1 MPRARY
7 LGETPSPSS
16 SRPLLQGDKDAG
28 KSGRKSSLANSF
40 HHFARAALQPLIRR
54 QPDEA
59 DGDVKPIVAGAATS
73 RAGIRSSSLPVRS
86 QGTLNSKQS
95 FGIQP
100 AGVKSPE
107 PPLPPLPKYLARGTT
122 SNIPKPVQPAANTIL
137 RWPLSDDDRKE
148 NCAPSQP
155 GVKPF
160 IGYQDLK
167 ALRGAADAKGKET
180 KCNEAPLNP
189 SPDSDTSSQA
199 TVKATY
205 KPGLPLPK
213 SAARYFPWPESIAA
227 QKAAGRS
234 LYALD
239 DDEGGNED
247 TTQMPQEM
255 QRTIDECEKGSVEAF
270 SRKPNLTR
278 PRQLPKSKTIGA
290 IHQKSDFEPEP
301 PMYPIREGA
310 QCYCEDPHADT
321 LSVDK
326 FGRVSQRSASIE
338 TPASSDT
345 VDIKV
350 VKIAKPYGYW
360 LGRLV
365 TLTNSFRYEGAF
377 NKPDPFTG
385 YGIPGNTLEG
395 KAPMSVNL
403 EDYHIKRAFMVLERA
418 CLTSEASASL
428 AEFKEAYS
436 RRFGRKFSQRFATE
450 IEKGCP
456 KSEKTGGKGE
466 ASVMDILRSVR
477 KSFG

>member
-7 LGETPSPSS
+7 MRETPSPSS

-59 DGDVKPIVAGAATS
+59 EGYVKPIVAGAAAS
-73 RAGIRSSSLPVRS
+73 RAGTRSSSLPVRS
-86 QGTLNSKQS
+86 QSTLNSKQS
-95 FGIQP
+95 FGFQP

-122 SNIPKPVQPAANTIL
+122 SNIPKPVQPAANTTL
-137 RWPLSDDDRKE
+137 RWPLSDDDKKE

-167 ALRGAADAKGKET
+167 ALRGAADVKGKAT
-180 KCNEAPLNP
+180 KGNEVSPNP
-189 SPDSDTSSQA
+189 SPDSDTSSQT

-234 LYALD
+234 LYALAD
-239 DDEGGNED
+239 D

-278 PRQLPKSKTIGA
+278 PRQLPKSKTMGA
-290 IHQKSDFEPEP
+290 IYQKTDFEPEP
-301 PMYPIREGA
+301 PMYPIRKGA

-338 TPASSDT
+338 TPASSDI

-350 VKIAKPYGYW
+350 VSI
-360 LGRLV
+360 
-365 TLTNSFRYEGAF
+365 TT
-377 NKPDPFTG
+377 FTCMF
-385 YGIPGNTLEG
+385 L
-395 KAPMSVNL
+395 
-403 EDYHIKRAFMVLERA
+403 
-418 CLTSEASASL
+418 
-428 AEFKEAYS
+428 
-436 RRFGRKFSQRFATE
+436 
-450 IEKGCP
+450 
-456 KSEKTGGKGE
+456 
-466 ASVMDILRSVR
+466 
-477 KSFG
+477 